1 VKYLQVEKL
10 ERINEEHQSLKE
22 NAKLDEGMQKKDLKE
37 MNMVEVVDL
46 EALVNNSH
54 C

>member
-1 VKYLQVEKL
+1 VKCLQVEKL
-10 ERINEEHQSLKE
+10 GRINEEHQSLKKIQSWMRE
-22 NAKLDEGMQKKDLKE
+22 CKKKDLKE
-37 MNMVEVVDL
+37 INMVEVVDL